1 MSFTAG
7 PVKKTV
13 KLNKKSYGP
22 DWVCYSCGIKHGGW
36 YQDDG
41 AYIGP
46 KNHCATYHHGVCEV
60 CGTTNIAVT
69 EPRDYGHLTRNLD
82 GIVLK

>member
-69 EPRDYGHLTRNLD
+69 EPRDYGHLTRNLN